1 LTKKESLSYDSKES
15 KFKPRYGELS
25 GQPYNQKA
33 PSSHPMIGKFQVNL
47 VIRKKT
53 LRNSTLQSEKKL
65 RRTLLLG
72 NSQEKKKINPVIRK
86 NLQVNPAIRKHQVF
100 KPQDWEISSQPCN

>member
-53 LRNSTLQSEKKL
+53 LRNSTLQSEKK
-65 RRTLLLG
+65 
-72 NSQEKKKINPVIRK
+72 SEKNPTIGKFSRK
-86 NLQVNPAIRKHQVF
+86 EE
-100 KPQDWEISSQPCN
+100 DQPCH